1 MRRSVRYCPRRPAKR
16 PTCVSPTSTS
26 EHRRRRIAEVQSRQ
40 RMAELAHI
48 NRFST
53 AGELTASIAHEIN
66 QPLGSILT
74 NAETAQSILV
84 SPHPDIEELKDIIDD
99 ILRDDRRASEV
110 IRRIRSLLKRA
121 PFEPKDVDLNEL
133 VRETIAFLS
142 ALAAGREVKLSSLL
156 SPVALPI
163 VGDSIQLQQVIL
175 NLVVNAIDAMAGTPD
190 DDRVISIRTS
200 RVENFAELTLS
211 DHGPG
216 IPEGKLKEVFE
227 PFVTS
232 KSKGMGVGLSIAR
245 TIVEAHNGQISAGND
260 PGGGAVFR
268 IKLPVAGHAGA

>member
-1 MRRSVRYCPRRPAKR
+1 
-16 PTCVSPTSTS
+16 
-26 EHRRRRIAEVQSRQ
+26 
-40 RMAELAHI
+40 
-48 NRFST
+48 
-53 AGELTASIAHEIN
+53 
-66 QPLGSILT
+66 
-74 NAETAQSILV
+74 
-84 SPHPDIEELKDIIDD
+84 
-99 ILRDDRRASEV
+99 
-110 IRRIRSLLKRA
+110 
-121 PFEPKDVDLNEL
+121 

-175 NLVVNAIDAMAGTPD
+175 NLVVNAIDAMAGTPG

-268 IKLPVAGHAGA
+268 IKLPVARRAGA